1 MLIHLTPSFFLNYS
15 DVSVSLIDVEIPE
28 LGLHLRNE
36 RDITV
41 RFPAPNKRLHY
52 VCRKKGRKAVY
63 GILLNT
69 DKHVTDITVITR
81 WAVQG
86 EVSTHQV

>member
-15 DVSVSLIDVEIPE
+15 NISVDLIDVEIPE
-28 LGLHLRNE
+28 LGLHLQAE

-41 RFPAPNKRLHY
+41 RFPSPNKRLHY
-52 VCRKKGRKAVY
+52 VCRKKGRKAIH

-69 DKHVTDITVITR
+69 DAYVTDITVITR
-81 WAVQG
+81 
-86 EVSTHQV
+86 